1 MEYYPRAMSILGEV
15 RGTFGE
21 REETDL
27 PGCCPDSNR
36 SGRSP
41 IPGIREATAACWQ
54 SSQLLH
60 ALLLLSAPALDG
72 ASVSMDNAQEQVR
85 PDVEEGLGK
94 GCSGGVFL

>member
-1 MEYYPRAMSILGEV
+1 MLS
-15 RGTFGE
+15 
-21 REETDL
+21 
-27 PGCCPDSNR
+27 CPDSNR

-85 PDVEEGLGK
+85 AEKRVQSVPRRKRDPGQDLIKTNPEA
-94 GCSGGVFL
+94 GVQV